1 MNEQSNGLTCAA
13 KMWLLALLL
22 GAILAIVLSATGAY
36 TGKWAIVLGLLF
48 FLVGGA
54 LMAWLLCK
62 RDTAE
67 AQAVASSAPSQASDD
82 AAAAADATADAMAAQ
97 EADEANAAADAA
109 AEMAVAEKAAA
120 KSAAA
125 EKAAAEKAAAEK
137 AAAEAATKAA
147 SSADSTDYDGDGTPE
162 GTDEGTRP
170 ATLDGPRDGAAD
182 DLKMIKGIGPKLE
195 KLCNSMGFYHFD
207 QIAAWTGDEVAWV
220 NANLAGF
227 KGRVSRDNWVE
238 QAATLAAGG
247 STEFANRVKKGDVY
261 D

>member
-62 RDTAE
+62 RDAAE
-67 AQAVASSAPSQASDD
+67 AQAVASSAPSQACAD

-97 EADEANAAADAA
+97 EAAEAKAAADAA
-109 AEMAVAEKAAA
+109 AEKAAA
-120 KSAAA
+120 EKVEA

-137 AAAEAATKAA
+137 AAAKAA